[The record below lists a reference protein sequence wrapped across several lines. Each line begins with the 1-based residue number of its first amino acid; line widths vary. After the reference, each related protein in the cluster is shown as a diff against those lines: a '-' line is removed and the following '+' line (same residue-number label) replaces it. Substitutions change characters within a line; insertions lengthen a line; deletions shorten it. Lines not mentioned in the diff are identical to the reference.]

1 MKRKYLIF
9 SLMAIITA
17 SCADTQNPFFTEFDT
32 PYGVP
37 PFDKIK
43 TEHYMPAFI
52 EGMRQDSLE
61 IEAIANNPEPPTFA
75 NTIEALEY
83 SGAML
88 DRVSDVFF
96 NLYSADTDKD
106 MDEIAEKVSPL
117 LSDHSDNISMNP
129 ALFKRIKAVYDQR
142 ESLNLNQEQMR
153 LLEKKYQNFV
163 RSGANLSDDQKARL
177 REINK
182 ELGLLDIKFGGNV
195 LAETNAYQKWIDNE
209 QDLDGLP

>member
-9 SLMAIITA
+9 SLMSIITA
-17 SCADTQNPFFTEFDT
+17 SCADTQNPFFAEFDT

-88 DRVSDVFF
+88 DRVRM
-96 NLYSADTDKD
+96 YS
-106 MDEIAEKVSPL
+106 S
-117 LSDHSDNISMNP
+117 ISIQ
-129 ALFKRIKAVYDQR
+129 LILIKIWMKLQR
-142 ESLNLNQEQMR
+142 RCRHCFPTTLTISL
-153 LLEKKYQNFV
+153 
-163 RSGANLSDDQKARL
+163 
-177 REINK
+177 
-182 ELGLLDIKFGGNV
+182 
-195 LAETNAYQKWIDNE
+195 
-209 QDLDGLP
+209 